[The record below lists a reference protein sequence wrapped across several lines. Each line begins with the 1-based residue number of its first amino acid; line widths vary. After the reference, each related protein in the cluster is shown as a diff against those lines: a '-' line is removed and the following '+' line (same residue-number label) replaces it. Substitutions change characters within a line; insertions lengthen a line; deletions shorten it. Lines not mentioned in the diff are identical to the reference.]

1 MVAKWEC
8 TAAGTLTGLLG
19 WALAATL
26 GLSSLIA
33 ASRIGYD
40 VLRIAG
46 AAYLIWLAIT
56 SLWSRRRGSTVRVV
70 PSAVAPALGLQR
82 AYVNGVISSLCN
94 PKVGAFFVAFLPGF
108 IPGESSVRELSLLLG
123 IWFALETGLWLAV
136 VVWMVDRGMGW
147 LGRSKIQRRLER
159 LTGLLLI
166 GFGIRLATETR

>member
-1 MVAKWEC
+1 M
-8 TAAGTLTGLLG
+8 
-19 WALAATL
+19 
-26 GLSSLIA
+26 
-33 ASRIGYD
+33 
-40 VLRIAG
+40 
-46 AAYLIWLAIT
+46 
-56 SLWSRRRGSTVRVV
+56 
-70 PSAVAPALGLQR
+70 
-82 AYVNGVISSLCN
+82 
-94 PKVGAFFVAFLPGF
+94 AFLPGF